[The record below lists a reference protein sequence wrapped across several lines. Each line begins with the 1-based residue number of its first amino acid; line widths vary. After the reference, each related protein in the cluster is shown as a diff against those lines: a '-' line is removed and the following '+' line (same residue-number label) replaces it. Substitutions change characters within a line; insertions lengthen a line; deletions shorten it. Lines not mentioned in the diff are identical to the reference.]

1 MALTLADLNALDFGY
16 LSGADLT
23 RFCPYQLLIQQQS
36 IGIDFAQCLDT
47 AKTDVIS
54 ELSNQYDFTAEYLK
68 SFPKIISPA
77 TTLSADLR
85 EKTVL
90 MITII
95 TTVRYILGSAAAMD
109 ERLRFWSERSDK
121 FIEKIKTRSKKLN
134 LPIAVNMQLANTKL
148 VHARFTSETDYRGWA
163 NRY

>member
-1 MALTLADLNALDFGY
+1 MTIADLNALDLGY
-16 LSGADLT
+16 ISGADLT
-23 RFCPYQLLIQQQS
+23 RFCPYQLLMQQYS
-36 IGIDFAQCLDT
+36 ISIDFAQCLDT
-47 AKTDVIS
+47 AKTDIIS

-68 SFPKIISPA
+68 TFPKLIPPA
-77 TTLSADLR
+77 SILPTDTR

-90 MITII
+90 MLTII

-109 ERLRFWSERSDK
+109 ERLRFWGDRADK

-148 VHARFTSETDYRGWA
+148 VHARFMSETDYRGCA